1 MGYMLD
7 ILAGVVNILH
17 MVLTAYMWV
26 VIISALLSWVNPDP
40 YNPIVRFL
48 RNLTEPVFLW
58 IRRRLPFVVV
68 GGFDLSPIVVI
79 VGVQLLDSVL
89 SRLLARLAMNLAG
102 A

>member
-48 RNLTEPVFLW
+48 RNVTEPVFYW

-79 VGVQLLDSVL
+79 LGIQLLDSIL
-89 SRLLARLAMNLAG
+89 IRAFSRMAMSMAG
-102 A
+102 V